1 MSIREVIARLSEAKN
16 QLVHVKALGDRSAS
30 AVSEAARS
38 VNSALDDIQD
48 KDLTN
53 ALAKKAKE
61 IADQFNGVMNL
72 TTQID
77 TAIQRA
83 QGIGRR
89 R

>member
-1 MSIREVIARLSEAKN
+1 MSIREVIARLSEAKS
-16 QLVHVKALGDRSAS
+16 QLVRVKALGDQSAS
-30 AVSEAARS
+30 AVSEAART

-53 ALAKKAKE
+53 ALTKKAKE

-72 TTQID
+72 ITQID